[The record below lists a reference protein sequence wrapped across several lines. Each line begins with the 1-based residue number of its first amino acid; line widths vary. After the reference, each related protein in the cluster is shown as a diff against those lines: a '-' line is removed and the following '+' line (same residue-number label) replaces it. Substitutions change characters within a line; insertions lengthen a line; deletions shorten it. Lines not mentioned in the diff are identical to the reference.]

1 MRHALALIL
10 LLALPAPLRAAPEH
24 YDLTADASRVAFS
37 AAMGAQAVTGRFPIQ
52 SADIAL
58 DFTDLS
64 RCKIRVTLGIAGAS
78 ADVPLA
84 ADAMKSGSV
93 LDARHFPEAVFTSTA
108 ITGTVAAARVSGM
121 LTLRGTARPVVLQ
134 AQVMRQRGTAE
145 GDLSRM
151 TVHLTGRIKRSD
163 FGATGWSDVVGDVV
177 ALDILARLTRSAP

>member
-24 YDLTADASRVAFS
+24 YDLTADASRVAFT
-37 AAMGAQAVTGRFPIQ
+37 AAMGAQVVTGRFPILG
-52 SADIAL
+52 ADITL
-58 DFTDLS
+58 DFVDLT

-93 LDARHFPEAVFTSTA
+93 LDARHFPEAVFTSTGVS
-108 ITGTVAAARVSGM
+108 GTAAAAQVTGL
-121 LTLRGTARPVVLQ
+121 LTLRGIARPLTLQ
-134 AQVMRQRGTAE
+134 AEVMRQRGTLA

-151 TVHLTGRIKRSD
+151 TVHLTGQIRRSD
-163 FGATGWSDVVGDVV
+163 YGATGWADVVGDVV
-177 ALDILARLTRSAP
+177 RLDILARITREAP